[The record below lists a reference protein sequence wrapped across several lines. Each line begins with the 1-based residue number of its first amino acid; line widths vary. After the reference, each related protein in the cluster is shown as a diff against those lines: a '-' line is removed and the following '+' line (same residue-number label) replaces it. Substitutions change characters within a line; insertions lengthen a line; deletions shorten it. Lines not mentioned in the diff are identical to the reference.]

1 MSGQDVEAAI
11 RNFFAANT
19 RASRGERVD
28 PLAYCH
34 PDLIWTMTG
43 STPVARTYNGLDEF
57 RNIIGKALAMQF
69 STGPEFGLYPIDII
83 VEGNRAAVIVK
94 GQAESAHGV
103 TYNNNYFFFIEVK
116 DGKLF
121 KVLES
126 CDGALVMQSVY
137 GTHLEESGNN

>member
-1 MSGQDVEAAI
+1 MSMEDVEAAV

-28 PLAYCH
+28 PLAFCH

-57 RNIIGKALAMQF
+57 RNTIGKALAMQF
-69 STGPEFGLYPIDII
+69 STGPNFGLYPLKIV
-83 VEGNRAAVIVK
+83 VEGNRAAVVIK
-94 GQAESAHGV
+94 GQAESAHGT

-126 CDGALVMQSVY
+126 CDGALVMQSVF
-137 GTHLEESGNN
+137 GTHLEECNPN